1 MITIATELR
10 IGLDWALA
18 HASAAFGEARH
29 AELAPLALVVIDA
42 GGHVILMQRQ
52 DGASTLRCKI
62 AHGKAAGAIGLG
74 VSSRAKGAI
83 AQDRPRLFASL
94 LPLAPDGMVAAAGG
108 LLVCDETDRVIGAV
122 GISGDTSDNDEHC
135 ARVGIEAVALHTP
148 A

>member
-1 MITIATELR
+1 MTTVTEPR
-10 IGLDWALA
+10 IGLDRALA
-18 HASAAFGEARH
+18 LASAAFSEARH

-42 GGHVILMQRQ
+42 GGHVILTQRQ

-74 VSSRAKGAI
+74 MSSRAIGAI
-83 AQDRPRLFASL
+83 ALDRPGFFASL

-108 LLVCDETDRVIGAV
+108 LLVLDETGRVIGAV

-135 ARVGIEAVALHTP
+135 ARLGIEAVGLRTP